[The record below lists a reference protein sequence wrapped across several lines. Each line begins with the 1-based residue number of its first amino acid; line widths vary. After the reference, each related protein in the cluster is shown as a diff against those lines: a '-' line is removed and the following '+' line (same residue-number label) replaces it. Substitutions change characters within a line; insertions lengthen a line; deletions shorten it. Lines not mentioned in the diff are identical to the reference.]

1 MSWGFSSIQRLGT
14 LAYPIIPAMGS
25 ALSYTG
31 QCIGSAVTSLAN
43 LGSYYVFPQRSPV
56 QAGRASPVA
65 SSMDFSVTGQTRRAQ
80 QATIKTAA
88 HSQQV
93 LRARQ
98 KCIRELLAAQE
109 ELDQSFKRVTALSN
123 ELLKAK
129 SHLQQFMQSPT
140 ITKEHKAKYKP
151 LQTAKIEALEQ
162 SHQEASA
169 IYESVRLRL
178 VALSNSLRG

>member
-1 MSWGFSSIQRLGT
+1 MSWGFSSIQRLGA

-25 ALSYTG
+25 ALCYTG

-43 LGSYYVFPQRSPV
+43 LGSYYGFHQRSPV
-56 QAGRASPVA
+56 QAGRASPV
-65 SSMDFSVTGQTRRAQ
+65 SSSTVTGQTCCTQ
-80 QATIKTAA
+80 QTTAKTAA
-88 HSQQV
+88 QSQQV

-98 KCIRELLAAQE
+98 QSIKRLLALQT
-109 ELDQSFKRVTALSN
+109 ELDQRFETVKALDQ

-129 SHLQQFMQSPT
+129 SHFHQFMRSPT
-140 ITKEHKAKYKP
+140 ITKEQKAKYKP
-151 LQTAKIEALEQ
+151 LQTAKIQQLKQ

-178 VALSNSLRG
+178 VALSDSLRG